1 MNAVTHGTLDSA
13 TLHEL
18 LSTANLSPRATAI
31 AEGQRDPVK
40 AIFKVLLGSR
50 VRKGSLAAMD
60 AEGFVARHHDRV
72 AARLARK
79 EPVQLTLVGFPFK
92 VPNPLK
98 VGGRPFPD
106 LAEVAALMT
115 LAQLQL
121 DVQRVY
127 APGIEVVILHDGA
140 YISNA
145 FGVSRR
151 ETYEYARY
159 FRWLL
164 QATGTDVFVR
174 CVDLVR
180 LLGSE
185 QREDPAPKAPTRANG
200 GDSAA
205 FRKTLGMLNV
215 RWVRPEMLPRV
226 YEQVQH
232 DDPASFTGDA
242 ATLYREVRQSMA
254 RYAACD
260 DFLHRF
266 DPRPRAFPEA
276 IHATTRP
283 RPGRLALWLVRR
295 GRSLLPWHGVGV
307 LDRTGRIEVRH
318 ASELQAE
325 GEYRPVFIEGETTP
339 FFYRHAAGD
348 DAL

>member
-1 MNAVTHGTLDSA
+1 MNAVTHMTLDSA
-13 TLHEL
+13 TLHKV
-18 LSTANLSPRATAI
+18 LSTAKPSARETTI
-31 AEGQRDPVK
+31 ADGRPDRVRT
-40 AIFKVLLGSR
+40 IFQVLLSSR

-72 AARLARK
+72 AARLARN

-98 VGGRPFPD
+98 VGGRAIPD

-115 LAQLQL
+115 LEQLHL

-127 APGIEVVILHDGA
+127 EPGIEVVILHDGA
-140 YISNA
+140 YIANA
-145 FGVSRR
+145 FGVPRR
-151 ETYEYARY
+151 ETYEYTRY
-159 FRWLL
+159 FQWLL
-164 QATGTDVFVR
+164 QATGTDGFVR
-174 CVDLVR
+174 CEDLVR
-180 LLGSE
+180 VLGSHR
-185 QREDPAPKAPTRANG
+185 REDAAQTAPPRACG
-200 GDSAA
+200 GETAA

-215 RWVRPEMLPRV
+215 RWVRREILPRV
-226 YEQVQH
+226 YEQLRH
-232 DDPASFTGDA
+232 GDPASLSGDA
-242 ATLYREVRQSMA
+242 AILYREVQRSMA

-266 DPRPRAFPEA
+266 DPRPSAFPEA
-276 IHATTRP
+276 IHATTKT

-318 ASELQAE
+318 AAELEADR
-325 GEYRPVFIEGETTP
+325 EYRRVFIEGETTP
-339 FFYRHAAGD
+339 FFYQHAGCD